1 MSSPF
6 AQAADLLDDLAVIFT
21 AKKDDGGTISATQAA
36 NIEDGLTR
44 IAELIRIG
52 ERQRVSLLGL
62 VARPVAEDGVTV
74 VLTPFTV
81 VPGGRA

>member
-21 AKKDDGGTISATQAA
+21 ARKDDGGAISASQAA
-36 NIEDGLTR
+36 NIEDGLKR

-52 ERQRVSLLGL
+52 ERQRVALVGL

-74 VLTPFTV
+74 VLQPFTV